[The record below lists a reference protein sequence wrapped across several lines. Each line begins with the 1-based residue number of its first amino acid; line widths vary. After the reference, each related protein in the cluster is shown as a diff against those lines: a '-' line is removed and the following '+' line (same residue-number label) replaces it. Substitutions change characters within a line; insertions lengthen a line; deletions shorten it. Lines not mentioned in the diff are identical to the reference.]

1 MVTLLPSFFPSRLRG
16 FVDIFFPKTVA
27 HPSCKINSATYDVPV
42 RLSIN
47 LNLSPL
53 FSTAIS
59 CISSRAVFGWI
70 LFELNS
76 SCGDL
81 GERVEVFCLLSEYC
95 RLNHTLCSQSFPS
108 KQKTSASVPQIP
120 SSCLI
125 HPLQPQHR
133 SHLLRV
139 NKHIMNLCQHF
150 CIIEYPCKSN

>member
-59 CISSRAVFGWI
+59 CISSRAIFGWI

-95 RLNHTLCSQSFPS
+95 RLNHTLCSQPFSS
-108 KQKTSASVPQIP
+108 KQKTSASVLLFNSP
-120 SSCLI
+120 SPATAQKPFTPGEQAHNESVPAFLY
-125 HPLQPQHR
+125 HRVPL
-133 SHLLRV
+133 
-139 NKHIMNLCQHF
+139 
-150 CIIEYPCKSN
+150 

>member
-81 GERVEVFCLLSEYC
+81 
-95 RLNHTLCSQSFPS
+95 S
-108 KQKTSASVPQIP
+108 KQKTSASVPPIP